1 MKRFGKPLYSIRFST
16 RKVILNT
23 ALIVLDLINDIVD
36 INGKVGGAT
45 IAVEA
50 ESRRILDKTNMATA
64 IAHRSGWT
72 VVFVKVGFSRGYHE
86 QPKHSPF
93 FGKAHEFR
101 ALELEQWGTE
111 FHPALRVGPCD
122 FVVTKSRVSAFYNTP
137 LESLLRAQRIERVVL
152 LGVSTTW
159 AVEAAARDAHDR
171 DYRVVV
177 VEDACAAR
185 DPQQHE
191 ASIRH
196 LSAIATITTAEE
208 LANLARTV

>member
-1 MKRFGKPLYSIRFST
+1 VK
-16 RKVILNT
+16 T

-36 INGKVGGAT
+36 VNGKVGGTTVAIEARSRNIIDKAST
-45 IAVEA
+45 AMEIA
-50 ESRRILDKTNMATA
+50 RRK
-64 IAHRSGWT
+64 GWL
-72 VVFVKVGFSRGYHE
+72 VVLVKVGFASNYHE

-111 FHPALRVGPCD
+111 FHPELRIAKSD
-122 FVVTKSRVSAFYNTP
+122 FVVTKSRVSAFYNTS
-137 LESLLRAQRIERVVL
+137 LEPLLRAQGIERVVL

-177 VEDACAAR
+177 LEDASAAH
-185 DPQQHE
+185 DEQQHQ

-196 LSAIATITTAEE
+196 LSAIAEIA
-208 LANLARTV
+208 TVSQLENM

>member
-1 MKRFGKPLYSIRFST
+1 LK
-16 RKVILNT
+16 T

-36 INGKVGGAT
+36 INGKVGGTT
-45 IAVEA
+45 IAIQA
-50 ESRRILDKTNMATA
+50 SSRGILEKANAAMETA
-64 IAHRSGWT
+64 RRKGWP
-72 VVFVKVGFSRGYHE
+72 VVLVKVGFSSRYHE

-111 FHPALRVGPCD
+111 FHPELRVAPSD
-122 FVVTKSRVSAFYNTP
+122 FVVTKSRVNAFYNTS
-137 LESLLRAQRIERVVL
+137 LESLLRAQGIERVAL

-177 VEDACAAR
+177 VEDACAAHHEE
-185 DPQQHE
+185 QHQ

-196 LSAIATITTAEE
+196 LAAIADVTTTAQLE
-208 LANLARTV
+208 NV